1 MLSEEEKKE
10 GDVGEERE
18 ESLKN
23 PNGDGRWKYFAPPLA
38 RERGDTGA

>member
-23 PNGDGRWKYFAPPLA
+23 PNGDGRWKIFRTTS
-38 RERGDTGA
+38 REGEG